1 MIVVGF
7 IILFVYVFFLGFACI
22 GLIKNSRPKKFT
34 SSKQFTLS
42 IIVPVRNEMNRI
54 DCLLN
59 SLEKSKIDNKVLK
72 EIIFVNDHSEDDTI
86 LKIEQW
92 KNRQSL
98 PIKLLHLE
106 QSFGKKKAIVYGA
119 QHVTADFILTLDAD
133 TNFNTDFLQKTSSQL
148 NEKNKLYVVPVIEQ
162 NGLFLSRMASHANC
176 TITIGLA
183 NFGFPINCNGAALI
197 FDRITFLHLH
207 PFQDNYQITSGDDLF
222 TLNSFVKHKR
232 GVQTIQM
239 HQNVVLTDGAQNL
252 VEFLSRGV
260 RWSGK
265 MKHIH
270 LPVAN
275 LFGFTILLS
284 NFFVYYFLGKCL
296 FTESYFPS
304 LIWLLIKLF
313 IDFISV
319 FSSFTLYNKKSI
331 LKYTL
336 PMYFMYPIYLF
347 LVLFL
352 NLIPI
357 KFEWKNRPVL
367 NLKTN

>member
-1 MIVVGF
+1 
-7 IILFVYVFFLGFACI
+7 
-22 GLIKNSRPKKFT
+22 
-34 SSKQFTLS
+34 
-42 IIVPVRNEMNRI
+42 MNRI
-54 DCLLN
+54 DCLLH
-59 SLEKSKIDNKVLK
+59 SLEKSKIDKKLLK

-98 PIKLLHLE
+98 HIKLLHLK

-133 TNFNTDFLQKTSSQL
+133 TNFNTDFLQKISSQL
-148 NEKNKLYVVPVIEQ
+148 NEKNKLYVVPVIEK

-176 TITIGLA
+176 TITIGLV
-183 NFGFPINCNGAALI
+183 NFGFPINCYGAALI
-197 FDRITFLHLH
+197 FHRATFLHLH

-222 TLNSFVKHKR
+222 TLNSFVKHKK

-239 HQNVVLTDGAQNL
+239 HQNVVLTEGAHNL

-275 LFGFTILLS
+275 LMGFTILLS
-284 NFFVYYFLGKCL
+284 NFFVYYFLGLCL
-296 FTESYFPS
+296 FSELYFLS

-313 IDFISV
+313 FDFISV
-319 FSSFTLYNKKSI
+319 FSSFTLHNNKSI

-336 PMYFMYPIYLF
+336 PMYFMYPIYLL

>member
-7 IILFVYVFFLGFACI
+7 IILFVYVFILGFACI
-22 GLIKNSRPKKFT
+22 GLVKNSRSKRFK

-42 IIVPVRNEMNRI
+42 IIVPVRNEINRI
-54 DCLLN
+54 DCLLR
-59 SLEKSKIDNKVLK
+59 SLEKSKIDKKVLK
-72 EIIFVNDHSEDDTI
+72 EIVFVNDHSEDDTI

-92 KNRQSL
+92 KKRQSL
-98 PIKLLHLE
+98 HIKLLHLK

-133 TNFNTDFLQKTSSQL
+133 TNFNTDFLQKISSQL
-148 NEKNKLYVVPVIEQ
+148 NEKNKLYVVPVIEK
-162 NGLFLSRMASHANC
+162 NGLFLSRMASYANC

-197 FDRITFLHLH
+197 YDRTTFLHLH
-207 PFQDNYQITSGDDLF
+207 PFEDNYRISSGDDLF
-222 TLNSFVKHKR
+222 TLNSFVKHKS

-239 HQNVVLTDGAQNL
+239 NQNVVLTDGAQNML
-252 VEFLSRGV
+252 EFLSRGV

-270 LPVAN
+270 LPAAN
-275 LFGFTILLS
+275 LIGFAILLS
-284 NFFVYYFLGKCL
+284 NFFVYYFLVICL
-296 FTESYFPS
+296 FTESCYIS

-313 IDFISV
+313 FDVASV
-319 FSSFTLYNKKSI
+319 FSSFTLYNNKSI
-331 LKYTL
+331 LKYII
-336 PMYFMYPIYLF
+336 PMYFMYPIYLL

-352 NLIPI
+352 NFIPT
-357 KFEWKNRPVL
+357 KFEWKNRPLL